1 MQYMSDE
8 YHASMAQPIR
18 NRSHIRAEIY
28 RDGGD
33 TISFSE
39 DQIVNF
45 SRHDFCSPISES
57 LPTSDMTLVINNRDM
72 TYDPD
77 NENSP
82 ITLLQKG
89 LRMMVQM
96 GYEIDG
102 DGTITWI
109 PAFYGYLSDWDASDT
124 EATFTAQDIL
134 FNLSMEYPLCY
145 PYNVGVHE
153 GMRELVD
160 ELAKFGGVTGQV
172 SFYTH
177 GGIVMNALPSV
188 PVSEGFQVVANACG
202 AILSISRDG
211 KIVIGGVINTG
222 VSTTG
227 YNDTDYSNSDNLP
240 EDARTS
246 TESTIERIMYAV
258 QSNGGAV
265 VGKPFK
271 FAPVSPADR
280 RDGSGYT
287 SELVANSSGAFATNP
302 KIRIY
307 VSGKRAVTEF
317 GISFLGKPPVS
328 LTASSYDSSDTLI
341 ESVSVSNLSSY
352 QNISGDFGTPEYID
366 VEFTGAEAGAAVMV
380 SVIYIDPISD
390 FTITRSMMSRSPMA
404 KRQDKI
410 KSISVAETTWT
421 TDSGDQTEV
430 YRREIAMSAGET
442 LTVVD
447 SFGTPINHQTCSFD
461 ITGTGVTWTGRY
473 SMYGFRAK
481 IEAASDTTAT
491 IVCTANTMSDTVVN
505 AKKTF
510 GTNGIDVSWNNPM
523 NDGTFTDA
531 IEQLLEEH
539 YLGTVDY
546 EIPWRGDP
554 CVDVNDKVWL
564 ELKDGSKVPIR
575 IYDNTL
581 NYNGVLS
588 GTIRARRVVDF

>member
-8 YHASMAQPIR
+8 YHVSMAQPIR
-18 NRSHIRAEIY
+18 NRSHIRAAIY

-72 TYDPD
+72 IYDPD

-82 ITLLQKG
+82 ITMLQKG

-160 ELAKFGGVTGQV
+160 ELAEFGGVSGQV
-172 SFYTH
+172 LFYT
-177 GGIVMNALPSV
+177 GSETVMNALPSV
-188 PVSEGFQVVANACG
+188 PVSEGFQVVANTCG
-202 AILSISRDG
+202 AILSIGRDG
-211 KIVIGGVINTG
+211 KILIGGVIDTCIG
-222 VSTTG
+222 SHG
-227 YNDTDYSNSDNLP
+227 YDETDYSNSDNLP
-240 EDARTS
+240 EETRTS

-287 SELVANSSGAFATNP
+287 SELVADASGTFATNP
-302 KIRIY
+302 KIRLT
-307 VSGKRAVTEF
+307 VGCGRAVTEF
-317 GISFLGKPPVS
+317 GISFLGKTPVS
-328 LTASSYDSSDTLI
+328 FTASAYDASDTLI
-341 ESVSVSNLSSY
+341 ESVTIDNPSSY
-352 QNISGDFGTPEYID
+352 QNVSGDFGTPSYIML
-366 VEFTGAEAGAAVMV
+366 EFTEAEPGAAIMV
-380 SVIYIDPISD
+380 SVIYGNPTSD
-390 FTITRSMMSRSPMA
+390 FTITRSMMSHSPMA

-430 YRREIAMSAGET
+430 YRREIAMSAGQT

-447 SFGTPINHQTCSFD
+447 SFSTPINYQTCSFD
-461 ITGTGVTWTGRY
+461 ITGTGVSWSGRY
-473 SMYGFRAK
+473 SMYGFRAE
-481 IEAASDTTAT
+481 IEAESDTVAT

-523 NDGTFTDA
+523 NDGTFTDT

-546 EIPWRGDP
+546 EIQWRGDP
-554 CVDVNDKVWL
+554 CVDINDKVWL

-575 IYDNTL
+575 IYENTL
-581 NYNGVLS
+581 SYNGVLS